1 VNRGDLITAAKGGVR
16 STKLRQ
22 VLSGFL
28 NPSPDLSL
36 CDACPHLAECV
47 PAEVLPHT
55 PRCKVDPA
63 PSPAQAPVR
72 DFENPRLPLFKSIL
86 GNILEGDPTNK
97 VIVWANFR
105 QELDDIKGVCDE
117 LGTGYAFIKGAN
129 PSKMREHEEA
139 FENDPDC
146 RVWIAQSAT
155 GVGITLNS
163 ANYTIDYAPTWDR
176 VHDKQ
181 KRDRN
186 YRAGQTRPVT
196 EYRLYAEGTLDE
208 FILATL
214 RFKDNVAFTMLEK
227 VACSACPHQRRCA
240 AEENRP
246 FKPGCVYKA
255 DVSKPKQT
263 LGLVNDPRD

>member
-1 VNRGDLITAAKGGVR
+1 
-16 STKLRQ
+16 
-22 VLSGFL
+22 
-28 NPSPDLSL
+28 
-36 CDACPHLAECV
+36 
-47 PAEVLPHT
+47 
-55 PRCKVDPA
+55 
-63 PSPAQAPVR
+63 
-72 DFENPRLPLFKSIL
+72 
-86 GNILEGDPTNK
+86 
-97 VIVWANFR
+97 
-105 QELDDIKGVCDE
+105 
-117 LGTGYAFIKGAN
+117 
-129 PSKMREHEEA
+129 
-139 FENDPDC
+139 
-146 RVWIAQSAT
+146 VWIAQSAT